1 MILILMG
8 VSGSGKTA
16 VGSCLANKLGWKFY
30 DADDYHPKE
39 NKEKMVNGIP
49 LDDEDRIPWL
59 CTLHEILM
67 REISFGENMI
77 LACSSLKRMYRRI
90 LTGEQSAVN
99 RTLKENQEQSQLGCS
114 KNILFVYLHGPIQL
128 ITKRLDS
135 RKGHFMSPSLLQ
147 SQFATLEPPEGT
159 ENFIN
164 ISIEN
169 SISEIVTEIERHLG

>member
-90 LTGEQSAVN
+90 LTESLQCESRPSEDYPTQSP
-99 RTLKENQEQSQLGCS
+99 CH
-114 KNILFVYLHGPIQL
+114 IYHG
-128 ITKRLDS
+128 
-135 RKGHFMSPSLLQ
+135 
-147 SQFATLEPPEGT
+147 
-159 ENFIN
+159 
-164 ISIEN
+164 
-169 SISEIVTEIERHLG
+169 

>member
-16 VGSCLANKLGWKFY
+16 VGSYLANKLGWKFY

-67 REISFGENMI
+67 REISLGENMI

-90 LTGEQSAVN
+90 LTGEQSATN
-99 RTLKENQEQSQLGCS
+99 RTLRENQERSQLGCS